1 MAMKVSIVIPTF
13 NEEDYVSPVL
23 SDIARQSRRAD
34 EVIVVDGKSEDATAS
49 VVERFP
55 GVNLLIGAPP
65 WQTRETWGDEKP
77 AAIS

>member
-13 NEEDYVSPVL
+13 NEENYVSPVL
-23 SDIARQSRRAD
+23 SDIARQTRRAD

-65 WQTRETWGDEKP
+65 VANQRNLG
-77 AAIS
+77 